1 MGGAVLYCTVLYC
14 TVLYCNVLYCTAQV
28 THAVWAGLDLVD
40 AHHSVLLIVLA
51 ALAATNIILALLV
64 TARSALIG
72 RQQDILISLVPQIDP
87 SIQPARP
94 L

>member
-1 MGGAVLYCTVLYC
+1 M
-14 TVLYCNVLYCTAQV
+14 
-28 THAVWAGLDLVD
+28 WAGLDLVD

-72 RQQDILISLVPQIDP
+72 PQPGVLISDWSAVP
-87 SIQPARP
+87 
-94 L
+94 

>member
-1 MGGAVLYCTVLYC
+1 MTQDCTVLYCTVLYC
-14 TVLYCNVLYCTAQV
+14 TVQV

-72 RQQDILISLVPQIDP
+72 PQPGVLISDWSAVP
-87 SIQPARP
+87 
-94 L
+94 

>member
-1 MGGAVLYCTVLYC
+1 MTQDCTVLHWHCTVLYC
-14 TVLYCNVLYCTAQV
+14 TVQV

-72 RQQDILISLVPQIDP
+72 PQPDVLISDWSAP
-87 SIQPARP
+87 
-94 L
+94 